1 MYAEAKPSDLKT
13 WTYGRPVMA
22 TGSPFNPFTY
32 VGITYDI
39 GQANNSLLYA
49 GLGLGTIVARAC
61 HTSDGMLATAAEAEC
76 PARLESTNIIQ
87 KVKVAMWQPIYEQ
100 LNKEDL

>member
-1 MYAEAKPSDLKT
+1 
-13 WTYGRPVMA
+13 
-22 TGSPFNPFTY
+22 
-32 VGITYDI
+32 
-39 GQANNSLLYA
+39 
-49 GLGLGTIVARAC
+49 
-61 HTSDGMLATAAEAEC
+61 MLATAAEAEC